1 MTRPSESTTDTQSHA
16 RLLTAADHQLAVIE
30 PAAKATGP
38 NVVFIHGIMGDVD
51 FWTDVI
57 PGEIAAG
64 MRWSSISLPGHFP
77 STVPDGFSQCDVGPG
92 MFADCIGDAI
102 RQLYPNERVHLVGWS
117 TGGFSSLA
125 TAAKFPDL
133 VASVSSISGFA
144 RGQWGNRLGN
154 MQALARAGAVGRLAF
169 RSGMRCMAINAFVF
183 RNICAGFSADSRTVK
198 ASPAFCDSLEPLRA
212 RFARLD
218 MHVMSLLFA
227 GLHATDASLAIRN
240 VTAPSLIIGG
250 EADPIIP
257 ISETR
262 HVASL
267 VPEATL
273 VEVPGC
279 GHLFF
284 CEAAERIWPRII
296 EWIRQHHG

>member
-1 MTRPSESTTDTQSHA
+1 MTRASESTIDTQSRA
-16 RLLTAADHQLAVIE
+16 RLLSAAGHQLAVIE
-30 PAAKATGP
+30 PDTDATGP
-38 NVVFIHGIMGDVD
+38 NVVFIHGITGDVN
-51 FWTDVI
+51 FWMNVL
-57 PGEIAAG
+57 PGEIEVG
-64 MRWSSISLPGHFP
+64 MRWSSVSLPGHFP
-77 STVPDGFSQCDVGPG
+77 STVPDGFSRSDVGSD

-117 TGGFSSLA
+117 TGGFSSLV

-144 RGQWGNRLGN
+144 RGKWGNRLGN

-169 RSGMRCMAINAFVF
+169 RSGMRGMAINPVVF
-183 RNICAGFSADSRTVK
+183 KSIFAGFSANPRKTK
-198 ASPAFCDSLEPLRA
+198 ADAAFCDSLEPLRA
-212 RFARLD
+212 RFSRLD
-218 MHVMSLLFA
+218 TNVMSLLFA
-227 GLHATDASLAIRN
+227 GLHGTDASATIGN

-257 ISETR
+257 LSETQ

-267 VPEATL
+267 VRESTL
-273 VEVPGC
+273 VEVADC